1 MDMCPSFHDIFW
13 IFHMPILLVSL
24 WQILATNLLL
34 AEMVLGKLSAKKIT
48 SSNTEEEGENGYW
61 EASSTKERNSTIQG
75 KMINNLEE

>member
-1 MDMCPSFHDIFW
+1 
-13 IFHMPILLVSL
+13 
-24 WQILATNLLL
+24 
-34 AEMVLGKLSAKKIT
+34 MVLGKLSAKKIT